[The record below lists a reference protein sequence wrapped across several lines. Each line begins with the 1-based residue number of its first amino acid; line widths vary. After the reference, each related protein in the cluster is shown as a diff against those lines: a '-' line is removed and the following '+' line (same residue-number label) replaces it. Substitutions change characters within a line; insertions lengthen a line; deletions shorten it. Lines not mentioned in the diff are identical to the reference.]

1 MTTSNLT
8 STTLD
13 LTLELCSE
21 DGSNTQFYQSDENS
35 IHKIMGLL
43 NTPRLFSQP
52 SLTLASERSVSIV
65 PCRTLDLI
73 LVRTPAALPLPL
85 PPGWLD
91 IVEVGAVAFQ
101 EEVLLKLARNGQE
114 DVPAPEADDGATYL
128 EIHTAGNWMIILSLL
143 AARPAT
149 IQDQRQRLAH
159 FFDLPVIPFRL
170 PAGGAGFLNPAKI
183 SRLTLYPSFPGTGE
197 SVLPADFLRCVR
209 P

>member
-1 MTTSNLT
+1 MTTS
-8 STTLD
+8 TLD

-35 IHKIMGLL
+35 SRRIMGLL
-43 NTPRLFSQP
+43 NTPRLFAQS
-52 SLTLASERSVSIV
+52 SLTLASERNVSIV
-65 PCRTLDLI
+65 PCRTIDLI
-73 LVRTPAALPLPL
+73 LARTKLPLPLPL

-101 EEVLLKLARNGQE
+101 EEALLMLARNGE
-114 DVPAPEADDGATYL
+114 GEAPNPEPDDGATYL

-143 AARPAT
+143 AARLAT
-149 IQDQRQRLAH
+149 IQDERQRLAH

-197 SVLPADFLRCVR
+197 SVLPADFLRCIR